1 MKHTSLRTKITA
13 AFTVLLLITGLSPFI
28 AMKLLEGE
36 QHEILDA
43 DIPIIESVALINS
56 HQLENNIL
64 LEQLYRVASSTG
76 PSVSNFSVDASIAA
90 FNQRQLEIEEH
101 FSQLSKALEAG
112 AELAVSEEH
121 SQTYQQLSE
130 QISVIKTQNNLFK
143 EEFLNLLNN
152 YKSSGVLTVDQLAT
166 AESHGAELDALLSAN
181 QKLANEFTNANM
193 AHYEASS
200 AKVEFLTLVF
210 TLLITGIG
218 ILIGI
223 WISNYLVNHIVRI
236 NQTLNRIGNGDLT
249 EYIEIK
255 GTDEISQ
262 IDKAIN
268 HMIESLRK
276 IIQEIISLSELVSED
291 SETIRDGLADTSTAV
306 EQIAMTITDL
316 ADGAT
321 SQSIST
327 GNISGKVNTLVHVI
341 SDMNTTMDQSKT
353 IVHSATDSIEKGIAA
368 LTYQKEIMD
377 ESSSSYKV
385 MELEI
390 DHLSEKSSKISDIVN
405 LISDI
410 SSQTNLLALNAA
422 IEAARAGEHGR
433 GFAVVADEVRKLA
446 EQTNNAT
453 VSING
458 LIEEILISIEQ
469 TLVNMKNTGQLVEK
483 QVDSVNQADD
493 VFRGIDYAVK
503 DVIGNLE
510 AVGQSTDHLSNSAN
524 DINLKIFEIAAVTM
538 TNAASA
544 EEVAA
549 ATEEQTSMLEE
560 IAKASTE
567 ISHKAADLRHLIERF
582 RL

>member
-43 DIPIIESVALINS
+43 DIPIIESVALINA
-56 HQLENNIL
+56 HQLENNVL
-64 LEQLYRVASSTG
+64 LEQLYRVASNPGISI
-76 PSVSNFSVDASIAA
+76 SNFSVDASLAT
-90 FNQRQLEIEEH
+90 FNQRQIEIEEH
-101 FSQLSKALEAG
+101 FNQLSKALETG
-112 AELAVSEEH
+112 AELAISEEH
-121 SQTYQQLSE
+121 LQTYQLLSE
-130 QISVIKTQNNLFK
+130 QINLIKAQNNLFK
-143 EEFLNLLNN
+143 EEFLTLLNT
-152 YKSSGVLTVDQLAT
+152 YKSNGALTVDQLAS
-166 AESHGAELDALLSAN
+166 AESHGAELDALLSEN
-181 QKLANEFTNANM
+181 QELANEFTNANM
-193 AHYEASS
+193 AHYEANSS
-200 AKVEFLTLVF
+200 KIEVLTLVF

-236 NQTLNRIGNGDLT
+236 NQTLSRIGDGDLT

-262 IDKAIN
+262 IDNAIN

-291 SETIRDGLADTSTAV
+291 SETIRDGLSDTSTAV

-316 ADGAT
+316 AEGAT
-321 SQSIST
+321 NQSMAT
-327 GNISGKVNTLVHVI
+327 GNISGKVTTLVSVI
-341 SDMNTTMDQSKT
+341 SEMNTTMDQSKD
-353 IVHSATDSIEKGIAA
+353 IVRSATDSVEKGIAS
-368 LTYQKEIMD
+368 LMLQKEIMD

-390 DHLSEKSSKISDIVN
+390 DHLSEKSSKISDIVK

-446 EQTNNAT
+446 EQTNTAT
-453 VSING
+453 VNING

-469 TLVNMKNTGQLVEK
+469 TLVNMKNTGQLVDK
-483 QVDSVNQADD
+483 QVDSVNQADE
-493 VFRGIDYAVK
+493 VFRGIDVAVK
-503 DVIGNLE
+503 DVISNLE
-510 AVGQSTDHLSNSAN
+510 SVGQSTFNLSDSAN

-544 EEVAA
+544 QEVAA

-560 IAKASTE
+560 IARASTE
-567 ISHKAADLRHLIERF
+567 ISHQASGLQHLIERF
-582 RL
+582 KL